1 MFGCV
6 NLTVTHSYVQ
16 DLEMKVQQLQAQLIS
31 ARSTSQ
37 PHTFNRESIVV
48 RTTTSPTSFNARSL
62 PTPSSNPTNGDDPS
76 DSTVEA
82 EIADVNRHTN
92 AVEYH
97 GSTSSMAFLGDLRR
111 RRSSQQKEGLEDTA
125 SLVSALHN
133 PAFNPQIQST
143 AVQKSLQS
151 KHNFYFKQAH
161 VFIDAYFDNLH
172 FIHPLVD
179 KEDFLARSNDLWFG
193 RASPDDTSFRAL
205 YLSLMSL
212 GALVKTWDE
221 ERLDGLTR
229 FEWSRKLFLEAQ
241 SYLNETKFTNDLDTV
256 QALYFMAKVC
266 QNELNPHMAY
276 MYLGLAV
283 RTCLSAGF
291 NRESPNPKYQ
301 RSMTISKTW
310 WGIFSLEIEMSFS
323 LGRPDTL
330 GMDAY
335 HNRRLPEIDDSEYA
349 IIPLMVD
356 FAQIIR
362 RVSVIIYHTR
372 STWQEKMM
380 QASQIERELEAWVTR
395 LPEKI
400 KPFSPGE
407 RLGGSLKEPKW
418 CRRQRLV
425 LNIRKHRS
433 FSTRI
438 ASLSLL
444 QAIITFECYS
454 LDPSFPILRSRQH
467 LPSTLFEIRWT
478 NVSNLQEGQS
488 RSSMRCIG
496 STASSGLGMSA
507 GATSD
512 RSIVAN
518 SFRWYNTTYVMFA
531 ASSLLLYV
539 TRVLTPTQCPSA
551 VRSIEMAVEILEAMD
566 DSIVARKSAEIVKQ
580 TLKEARGTTIDSV
593 IAPSHPHSGVQTPIA
608 QTFGNGFMDVVSC
621 KFSKAPHMFER
632 GTNI

>member
-1 MFGCV
+1 
-6 NLTVTHSYVQ
+6 
-16 DLEMKVQQLQAQLIS
+16 MKVQQLQAQLMQGS
-31 ARSTSQ
+31 PAQQ
-37 PHTFNRESIVV
+37 PHSFNRESIVIQ
-48 RTTTSPTSFNARSL
+48 TKTSPTFNARSL
-62 PTPSSNPTNGDDPS
+62 PTPCSNPTTGDDPS
-76 DSTVEA
+76 DATVEA

-97 GSTSSMAFLGDLRR
+97 GSTSSMAFLGDLQR
-111 RRSSQQKEGLEDTA
+111 RRSSQQRDGVDDIA

-133 PAFNPQIQST
+133 PAFNPQVASP
-143 AVQKSLQS
+143 AAQKNLQS

-161 VFIDAYFDNLH
+161 IFIDAYFENLH

-179 KEDFLARSNDLWFG
+179 KEDFSSRASDLWFS
-193 RASPDDTSFRAL
+193 RTSPDDASFRAL

-229 FEWSRKLFLEAQ
+229 FEWSRKLFIEAQ
-241 SYLNETKFTNDLDTV
+241 SYLNELRFSNDLDTV

-301 RSMTISKTW
+301 RSATISKTW

-335 HNRRLPEIDDSEYA
+335 HNRRLPAVDDSEIA

-362 RVSVIIYHTR
+362 RVSVVIYHTR
-372 STWQEKMM
+372 SAWQEKMM
-380 QASQIERELEAWVTR
+380 QASQIERELEAWVVR

-425 LNIRKHRS
+425 LNIRKRRRTSQWQAQTNS
-433 FSTRI
+433 FPR
-438 ASLSLL
+438 LSQCANVAL
-444 QAIITFECYS
+444 QAI
-454 LDPSFPILRSRQH
+454 R
-467 LPSTLFEIRWT
+467 
-478 NVSNLQEGQS
+478 
-488 RSSMRCIG
+488 
-496 STASSGLGMSA
+496 
-507 GATSD
+507 
-512 RSIVAN
+512 
-518 SFRWYNTTYVMFA
+518 
-531 ASSLLLYV
+531 LLL
-539 TRVLTPTQCPSA
+539 C
-551 VRSIEMAVEILEAMD
+551 SI
-566 DSIVARKSAEIVKQ
+566 
-580 TLKEARGTTIDSV
+580 
-593 IAPSHPHSGVQTPIA
+593 SH
-608 QTFGNGFMDVVSC
+608 FVS
-621 KFSKAPHMFER
+621 
-632 GTNI
+632 